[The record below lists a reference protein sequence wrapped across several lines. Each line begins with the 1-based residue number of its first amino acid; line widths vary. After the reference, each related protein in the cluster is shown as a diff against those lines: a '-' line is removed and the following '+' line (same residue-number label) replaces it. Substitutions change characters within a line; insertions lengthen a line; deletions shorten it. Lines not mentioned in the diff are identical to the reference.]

1 MPLLGAP
8 SKGFPLRSVEGPTDR
23 GVLQTSDLH
32 RTSAAYERSFLTW
45 LRRERP
51 KPATP
56 GGMN

>member
-8 SKGFPLRSVEGPTDR
+8 SKGFPLGSVEGPPDR
-23 GVLQTSDLH
+23 GVLRLQTYTEY
-32 RTSAAYERSFLTW
+32 RAPYERSFLTW

-56 GGMN
+56 GGMD